1 MGDSANKDIIIV
13 GDLFRDLFDKYNKM
27 ENKKYLFKDLKDL
40 TLIEINTIIVIGPEG
55 MKSMSEIANSLGVTL
70 GTPTV
75 TIDRLI
81 SKEYVERKRDEVD
94 RRQVFVSLSE
104 SGIKVYNSVV
114 KLRKS
119 ITEKIFSILTPG
131 EIKELIAMMSK
142 INDKYTEVLDAHDC
156 EKGTI

>member
-1 MGDSANKDIIIV
+1 MGDSENKDIIIV

-81 SKEYVERKRDEVD
+81 SKGYVERKRDEVD

-104 SGIKVYNSVV
+104 SGIHVYNSVV
-114 KLRKS
+114 GLRKS

-142 INDKYTEVLDAHDC
+142 INDKYSEVLDAQ
-156 EKGTI
+156 ESY

>member
-1 MGDSANKDIIIV
+1 MGDSENNDIIIV
-13 GDLFRDLFDKYNKM
+13 GDLFRNLFDKYNKM
-27 ENKKYLFKDLKDL
+27 ENKKYLFKNLKDL
-40 TLIEINTIIVIGPEG
+40 TIIEINTIIVIGPER

-81 SKEYVERKRDEVD
+81 SKGYVERKRDEVD

-114 KLRKS
+114 ELRKS
-119 ITEKIFSILTPG
+119 ITEKIFSILTPS

-142 INDKYTEVLDAHDC
+142 INDKYSEVLDAQEC
-156 EKGTI
+156 E